1 MCIVKKITDAT
12 YRIQHLQ
19 KRRDKQVVHFNHLN
33 PCSKQ
38 IRLENS
44 DPLVTV
50 PTPPAPTDVQLEDQN
65 DIELV
70 DYLDDVDQLVPES
83 STTQQPSEPQARWN
97 PTRDKRPPQR
107 YSD

>member
-1 MCIVKKITDAT
+1 MK
-12 YRIQHLQ
+12 
-19 KRRDKQVVHFNHLN
+19 

-38 IRLENS
+38 IRLETS

-50 PTPPAPTDVQLEDQN
+50 PTPPAPTDVQPEDQN

-83 STTQQPSEPQARWN
+83 SNTEQPSEPQARRN
-97 PTRDKRPPQR
+97 PSRGRHPPQR
-107 YSD
+107 YSDYVQH